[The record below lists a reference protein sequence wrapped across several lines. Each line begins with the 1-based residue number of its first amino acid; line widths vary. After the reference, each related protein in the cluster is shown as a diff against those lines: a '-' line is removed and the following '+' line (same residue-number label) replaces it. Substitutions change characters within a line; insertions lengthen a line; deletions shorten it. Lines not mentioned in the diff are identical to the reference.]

1 MVRRSRRLA
10 PSFGFVFWAAASL
23 LAARAARADEP
34 LPIVHPLWVH
44 LPDAPEDDALRR
56 VFTAAAARYK
66 LRPVEVV
73 DIPAPAAPRAPDLLK
88 SGILNTTKIA
98 FGEALHDL
106 DAAAAEAATTGG
118 AGLSTDD
125 LSDLYLHR
133 AIATAHAD
141 WNATAAAP
149 PTEARTRAYTD
160 YLRAATLTPARTLN
174 THDIPPQAIADFAR
188 AVAEVRQRPRG
199 TLSISGAVDAQVALD
214 GGAPMP
220 VAGGLVLRD
229 LVHGEHLIRVEEL
242 GHVGWGAVIVF
253 NQPAQDV
260 AIPSRALLGLDGAT
274 AAAHARRMG
283 ARFALVLEPKGGAHA
298 PVGLRL
304 IDTSGQERD
313 AVIVAAGGE
322 GGMIDSAV
330 MRLDET
336 ARRLAQAELQSGAS
350 PPVAAGDAGAL
361 APPVLIGQPTT
372 KAKLNED
379 PAAWARDHWPL
390 LTAIGV
396 VLTSSI
402 ILGFAVSGDR

>member
-1 MVRRSRRLA
+1 MFRRSPRLA
-10 PSFGFVFWAAASL
+10 PFFFVVSATTLVS
-23 LAARAARADEP
+23 ARAARADEP
-34 LPIVHPLWVH
+34 LPIVHPLYVH
-44 LPDAPEDDALRR
+44 LPDAPEEDALRR
-56 VFTAAAARYK
+56 AFTAAAARYK

-73 DIPAPAAPRAPDLLK
+73 DVPAPPAPRAPDLLK
-88 SGILNTTKIA
+88 SGVLNTTKIA

-106 DAAAAEAATTGG
+106 DAAAAEAAATGG

-133 AIATAHAD
+133 AIATARAD
-141 WNATAAAP
+141 WNATADAP
-149 PTEARTRAYTD
+149 PTDARTRAYAD

-174 THDIPPQAIADFAR
+174 AREIPPQAVADFAR

-199 TLSISGAVDAQVALD
+199 TLSVSGAVDAQVALD

-242 GHVGWGAVIVF
+242 GHVGWGAVVVF
-253 NQPAQDV
+253 NQPTQDV

-274 AAAHARRMG
+274 AAMHARRMG

-298 PVGLRL
+298 PVGVRL
-304 IDTSGQERD
+304 IDATGQERD
-313 AVIVAAGGE
+313 AVIVAAGAE
-322 GGMIDSAV
+322 TGMIDSAV

-336 ARRLAQAELQSGAS
+336 ARRLAQADQQSGAP
-350 PPVAAGDAGAL
+350 PPVAAGDPGAL
-361 APPVLIGQPTT
+361 APPVLIGQPATR
-372 KAKLNED
+372 AKLSED

-390 LTAIGV
+390 LTAVGV

-402 ILGFAVSGDR
+402 ILGFAVAGDR